1 MNKTG
6 GLILYFKIYYKVTI
20 IKTAQY
26 WYKDRQTEQWN
37 KLKNPEINLT
47 YMVEWSLRRMLRPFN
62 GEMTVFFKKTVLGKL
77 TTHMQKNEVGEY
89 IKMNSNGLKPKYN
102 KNLQLTIK

>member
-26 WYKDRQTEQWN
+26 WYKDRQIEQAQEPRN
-37 KLKNPEINLT
+37 KPHIYGRVIFEKDAETIQWGND
-47 YMVEWSLRRMLRPFN
+47 S
-62 GEMTVFFKKTVLGKL
+62 FFKKQCWG
-77 TTHMQKNEVGEY
+77 N
-89 IKMNSNGLKPKYN
+89 
-102 KNLQLTIK
+102 

>member
-1 MNKTG
+1 MIFEKDAE
-6 GLILYFKIYYKVTI
+6 TI
-20 IKTAQY
+20 
-26 WYKDRQTEQWN
+26 QWGN
-37 KLKNPEINLT
+37 D
-47 YMVEWSLRRMLRPFN
+47 S
-62 GEMTVFFKKTVLGKL
+62 FFKKTVLGKL

>member
-47 YMVEWSLRRMLRPFN
+47 YMVE
-62 GEMTVFFKKTVLGKL
+62 
-77 TTHMQKNEVGEY
+77 
-89 IKMNSNGLKPKYN
+89 
-102 KNLQLTIK
+102 

>member
-26 WYKDRQTEQWN
+26 WYKDRQVDEWN
-37 KLKNPEINLT
+37 DIENPDRNPYI
-47 YMVEWSLRRMLRPFN
+47 YMDNFLSAKVQRQYSEERIAFS
-62 GEMTVFFKKTVLGKL
+62 
-77 TTHMQKNEVGEY
+77 
-89 IKMNSNGLKPKYN
+89 
-102 KNLQLTIK
+102 